1 MTEGED
7 VIDVNDDA
15 NAIHLVRLLP
25 HPSPPA
31 AENKNRADAIDATVR
46 STNCEVAIP
55 NDNMFMLTMIAVM
68 TMISKFNRS

>member
-1 MTEGED
+1 MMMTKMTSMTEGED

-46 STNCEVAIP
+46 STNC
-55 NDNMFMLTMIAVM
+55 
-68 TMISKFNRS
+68 